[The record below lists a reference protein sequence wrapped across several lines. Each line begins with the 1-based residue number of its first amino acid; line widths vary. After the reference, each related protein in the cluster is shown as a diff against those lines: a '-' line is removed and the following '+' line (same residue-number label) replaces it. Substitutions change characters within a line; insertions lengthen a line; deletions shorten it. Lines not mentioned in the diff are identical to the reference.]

1 MKEEK
6 IIFPSGA
13 LQLEGLY
20 GENKGDK
27 GSVIC
32 HPHPQLGGSM
42 ENNVVVSLITA
53 LLIHG
58 YSTLRFN
65 FRGVGRSEGTYDNG
79 LGEQDDIGGAV
90 SWMRQRGKGNMLL
103 AGYSFGA
110 WVSVKWLPDHD
121 LDHPAILIAPPINVM
136 DFDFSSLAG
145 RIGLVV
151 CGGRDSFCSHDRM
164 KEIARRM
171 NCRFELIPDAD
182 HFFFGKESE
191 LVSILNAYLAPERQR
206 KDS

>member
-1 MKEEK
+1 MREET
-6 IIFPSGA
+6 IFFPSGT

-20 GENKGDK
+20 GENTGDK

-42 ENNVVVSLITA
+42 ENNVVVSLITV
-53 LLIHG
+53 LLING

-90 SWMRQRGKGNMLL
+90 SWMQQRGKRNILL

-110 WVSVKWLPDHD
+110 WVSVKWFQDHD

-136 DFDFSSLAG
+136 DFDFSPLAG

-151 CGGRDSFCSHDRM
+151 CGGRDQFCAHGRM
-164 KEIARRM
+164 KEIARSM
-171 NCRFELIPDAD
+171 NCSFELIPDAD
-182 HFFFGKESE
+182 HFFFGNESE
-191 LVSILNAYLAPERQR
+191 MVSILNAYLAPKLHR
-206 KDS
+206 KNA

>member
-1 MKEEK
+1 MREEN
-6 IIFPSGA
+6 IFYQSGK

-20 GENKGDK
+20 AENEGEEGA
-27 GSVIC
+27 VIC

-42 ENNVVVSLITA
+42 QNNVVVSMITA
-53 LLIHG
+53 LFIHG
-58 YSTLRFN
+58 NSTLRFN
-65 FRGVGRSEGTYDNG
+65 FRGVGRSEGSYDNG
-79 LGEQDDIGGAV
+79 IGEQEDIGSAV
-90 SWMRQRGKGNMLL
+90 SWMKQKGKANVLL

-110 WVSVKWLPDHD
+110 WVSAKWLQNHD
-121 LDHPAILIAPPINVM
+121 IERPVILVSPPINVM

-151 CGGRDSFCSHDRM
+151 CGGRDSFCAHDRM

-182 HFFFGKESE
+182 HFFFGNESE
-191 LVSILNAYLAPERQR
+191 LVSILNAYLVPERQR
-206 KDS
+206 KNT